1 MARIRVVTDS
11 ACDLSAEVAAAHGVT
26 IVPLTIRFGDE
37 EFVDREELSGKEFW
51 ARVQSSPTMPET
63 AAPSPGAFQTAFEDA
78 ARQGAESVVCV
89 NLSSGL
95 SATYQSARA
104 AADAVAADIP
114 VTVIDSQS
122 VTVGQGLMVLTA
134 SDLAADGATPER
146 IRAEVEDLRSRTHVY
161 GAVGTL
167 DFLKRGGRIGGA
179 AHLVGSLLSIQP
191 VIEVRGGVVEL
202 ESKQRTRTR
211 VLQYLASKALNA
223 GPLDRLAVANGAAD
237 DADVLVGQ
245 LAAAET
251 RHDLILTELGPVVG
265 AHAGPGTVGVCF
277 QIRR

>member
-1 MARIRVVTDS
+1 VLDRFTRSIQE
-11 ACDLSAEVAAAHGVT
+11 LAAGRK
-26 IVPLTIRFGDE
+26 LE
-37 EFVDREELSGKEFW
+37 EKVI
-51 ARVQSSPTMPET
+51 ARVQPVGGDQFIANQ
-63 AAPSPGAFQTAFEDA
+63 AALVGGEKCPGH
-78 ARQGAESVVCV
+78 RQQIMAEQIVGGQAEELFALDQVVAQQC
-89 NLSSGL
+89 L
-95 SATYQSARA
+95 AHR
-104 AADAVAADIP
+104 
-114 VTVIDSQS
+114 IDHHRHRN
-122 VTVGQGLMVLTA
+122 VGQGLMVLTA
-134 SDLAADGATPER
+134 SDLAAEGETPER
-146 IRAEVEDLRSRTHVY
+146 IRAEVEDLRSRTRVY